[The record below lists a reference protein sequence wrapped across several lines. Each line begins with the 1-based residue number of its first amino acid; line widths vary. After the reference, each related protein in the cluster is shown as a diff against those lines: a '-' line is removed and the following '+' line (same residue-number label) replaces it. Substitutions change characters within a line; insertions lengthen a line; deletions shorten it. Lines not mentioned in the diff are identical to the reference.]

1 MDRRVFIQGT
11 AAGFITLLLS
21 GCGLALQNMSAGS
34 TTAQITDKTSKGGNK
49 MKITVI
55 TGSPH
60 KNGTSA
66 LLADKFIEGAQ
77 QAGHEVFRFNAAFE
91 DIHPCLGCD
100 RCRMDGPCVH
110 QDAID
115 KKLMPQ
121 LLAADLVVFVTPL
134 YYWGMSAQLKTVVD
148 RFYAS
153 NAKLC
158 GSGKKAILMATAYD
172 AKDWTMSSLTH
183 HYQTL
188 MKYLGWEDIGT
199 VLAVGCG
206 SRPVIER
213 SEFPEQAYQ
222 LGLKI

>member
-1 MDRRVFIQGT
+1 MNRRVFIQGT
-11 AAGFITLLLS
+11 GAGFITLLLS
-21 GCGLALQNMSAGS
+21 GCGLILQNTSLGS
-34 TTAQITDKTSKGGNK
+34 TASKITDNTSKGGNE

-60 KNGTSA
+60 KDGTSA

-77 QAGHEVFRFNAAFE
+77 QASHEVFRFNAAFE

-100 RCRMDGPCVH
+100 RCGMDGPCVH

-115 KKLMPQ
+115 KKLMSN

-148 RFYAS
+148 RFYARNS
-153 NAKLC
+153 KLHVN
-158 GSGKKAILMATAYD
+158 KKAILMATAYD

-206 SRPVIER
+206 SRPLIER
-213 SEFPEQAYQ
+213 SEFPAQAYQ
-222 LGLKI
+222 LGLKV